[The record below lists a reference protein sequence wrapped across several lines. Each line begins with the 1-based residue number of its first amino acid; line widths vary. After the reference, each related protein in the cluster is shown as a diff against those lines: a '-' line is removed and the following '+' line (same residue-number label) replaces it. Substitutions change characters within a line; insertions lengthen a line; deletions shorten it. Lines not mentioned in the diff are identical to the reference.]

1 MNTEWRKYAPICLI
15 VSLAALVFSAG
26 YYFVVRKFD
35 IPLQV
40 GLTIIIIGIAL
51 FAVLD
56 PERVRAF
63 FTGRQVKYGSN
74 SVIFTIAVLGILV
87 VVNFLGYKY
96 STKWDLTEDKDNTLA
111 PETIQAL
118 KTLPGKVS
126 AIAFFSPQTPRTQ
139 ADGLLSNLKANSS
152 GNFDYKFV
160 DPVAD
165 PITAN
170 QYKITTD
177 GTIVLTLN
185 NQTEQVKL
193 VSEEEVVT
201 SIIKLINPT
210 QHAVYFLTG
219 HGEHDPMATDDA
231 SFGQVKTVL
240 ESKNYLVNTLNL
252 IANPS
257 IPTNAEEII
266 IAGPQ
271 KPLSADEVKLLK
283 QFVDGGKSIIVLEDP
298 TILTQ
303 FGTDPDPLAVYLQTD
318 WGIDL
323 SNDFVVDPN
332 SQTPSQAVAN
342 EYGDHPIVK
351 KLAGMITIFPSSRSV
366 VAAQTPPQ
374 NVTLTSLVLTAQTAW
389 GEMDLAGLQQN
400 KVNYDAGI
408 DVAGPV
414 PLAVAGSNSATN
426 GRVVVIGNSNF
437 AITKNYSAY
446 GNGDFMINSIDWAA
460 QQDKLISL
468 TPKKVTQRILVPP
481 QNIVMNLL
489 VLGSI
494 FLMPGLILIAGIVVW
509 VQRKKRG

>member
-1 MNTEWRKYAPICLI
+1 
-15 VSLAALVFSAG
+15 
-26 YYFVVRKFD
+26 
-35 IPLQV
+35 
-40 GLTIIIIGIAL
+40 
-51 FAVLD
+51 
-56 PERVRAF
+56 
-63 FTGRQVKYGSN
+63 
-74 SVIFTIAVLGILV
+74 
-87 VVNFLGYKY
+87 
-96 STKWDLTEDKDNTLA
+96 
-111 PETIQAL
+111 
-118 KTLPGKVS
+118 
-126 AIAFFSPQTPRTQ
+126 
-139 ADGLLSNLKANSS
+139 
-152 GNFDYKFV
+152 
-160 DPVAD
+160 
-165 PITAN
+165 
-170 QYKITTD
+170 
-177 GTIVLTLN
+177 
-185 NQTEQVKL
+185 
-193 VSEEEVVT
+193 
-201 SIIKLINPT
+201 
-210 QHAVYFLTG
+210 
-219 HGEHDPMATDDA
+219 
-231 SFGQVKTVL
+231 
-240 ESKNYLVNTLNL
+240 L

-303 FGTDPDPLAVYLQTD
+303 FGTDPDPLAEYLKTD

-414 PLAVAGSNSATN
+414 PLAVAGSNSSTN
-426 GRVVVIGNSNF
+426 GRIVVVGNSNF
-437 AITKNYSAY
+437 AITKNFSAY

-468 TPKKVTQRILVPP
+468 TPKKTTQRILVPP